1 MVASLT
7 LVSERRQGAA
17 KGFHTA
23 LQCKER
29 RIVSVIL
36 KAPAAQA
43 GTPHKSDSQVIET
56 VAAVLE
62 DIRNDGDAAVRKYSE
77 RFDNWA
83 PESFRLTEDQI
94 ATIIADLPSTVVDD
108 LSFVQSQ
115 VRNFAQAQRDSIQDI
130 EIETLPGVRLGHKH
144 IPVSASGA
152 YVPGGRYPL
161 TASAH
166 MTVVTA
172 KVAGVDR
179 VAATTP
185 PNAGT
190 PPSISVAAMH
200 LAGADEIYV
209 LGGVQAIG
217 ALALGTETIAPVNL
231 LTGPGNAYVAEAKR
245 QMFGEVGIDLFAG
258 PTEVLIITD
267 DAADPYVVA
276 ADLLSQAEHGPDSP
290 CVLITT
296 SERVGR
302 ETITEIARQLD
313 NLPTAGVAAVSWKN
327 CGEVHLVD
335 TLEEAFVLGDRFAS
349 EHVQI
354 LTAEPRRALTEMHD
368 YGALFLGEK
377 TCVSFGDKVIGTNH
391 VLPTL
396 GAARYTGGLWVGKFL
411 KTVTYQEIDSAESSV
426 ELGRICGR
434 AARLENFEG
443 HARSADLRAAKFGG
457 DRLPWTQHTF
467 TADPTNTA
475 RT

>member
-1 MVASLT
+1 
-7 LVSERRQGAA
+7 
-17 KGFHTA
+17 
-23 LQCKER
+23 
-29 RIVSVIL
+29 VSVIL
-36 KAPAAQA
+36 KAPAVQA
-43 GTPHKSDSQVIET
+43 ANPHKSDPQVVET
-56 VAAVLE
+56 VGAVLD
-62 DIRNDGDAAVRKYSE
+62 DIRTHGDSAVRKYSE
-77 RFDNWA
+77 QFDKWT
-83 PESFRLTEDQI
+83 PESFRLNEDQV
-94 ATIIADLPSTVVDD
+94 AAIISDLPTTVIDD
-108 LSFVQSQ
+108 LRFVQSQ
-115 VRNFAQAQRDSIQDI
+115 VRNFAQAQRASMLNV

-144 IPVSASGA
+144 IPVAASGA

-172 KVAGVDR
+172 KVAGVER

-185 PNAGT
+185 PNAGN
-190 PPSISVAAMH
+190 PPPISIAAMH

-245 QMFGEVGIDLFAG
+245 QMFGKVGIDLFAG

-267 DAADPYVVA
+267 DTADPFVVA
-276 ADLLSQAEHGPDSP
+276 VDLLSQAEHGPDSP

-302 ETITEIARQLD
+302 ETIAEVARQLE
-313 NLPTAGVAAVSWKN
+313 NLPTAEVARVSWEN
-327 CGEVHLVD
+327 FGEVHLVD
-335 TLEEAFVLGDRFAS
+335 SLEEAFVLGDTFAS
-349 EHVQI
+349 EHVHI
-354 LTAEPRRALTEMHD
+354 LTAEPRRALDEMHD

-377 TCVSFGDKVIGTNH
+377 TCVSYGDKAIGTNH

-396 GAARYTGGLWVGKFL
+396 GAGRYTGGLWVGKYL
-411 KTVTYQEIDSAESSV
+411 KTVTYQEIDNAQSSA
-426 ELGRICGR
+426 ELGRISGR

-443 HARSADLRAAKFGG
+443 HARSADVRAAKYGG
-457 DRLPWTQHTF
+457 DTLPWTDHTF
-467 TADPTNTA
+467 SSAAVA
-475 RT
+475 R